1 MARIISE
8 SCWVIKVTYLKT
20 GEVNFNEAYR
30 EYSRCMLAIKDKLK
44 GKAFTMINEFIYKD
58 IDNEIVYEAKC
69 VDLYE

>member
-30 EYSRCMLAIKDKLK
+30 EYNRCMLAIKDKLK
-44 GKAFTMINEFIYKD
+44 GKAFTMINDFIYKD